1 MEAYAARRYLAT
13 GDAQWLELAQ
23 AYFDFTMEGADQIWA
38 SNQLCKASWG
48 AGILYMCTKEERYLD
63 WTLRMADWYLQKQ
76 EDDGHWEQSLSAAG
90 LVALPGCPYAA
101 ETDLNQHVGMT
112 AEFVMHMAHI
122 LGTLGVAMAVEA
134 VAKL

>member
-1 MEAYAARRYLAT
+1 MLWEVWRLTRGAWF
-13 GDAQWLELAQ
+13 AQ
-23 AYFDFTMEGADQIWA
+23 
-38 SNQLCKASWG
+38 
-48 AGILYMCTKEERYLD
+48 GILYMCTKEERYLD

-101 ETDLNQHVGMT
+101 ETELNQHVGMT

-122 LGTLGVAMAVEA
+122 LGTLGVAMADEA
-134 VAKL
+134 AAKL